1 MSYDY
6 GLMNLNK
13 IIEYAVYFDVGMENR
28 GVCVVVQSQA
38 GAPPICARQIKA
50 WTFGLT
56 D

>member
-38 GAPPICARQIKA
+38 GAPPPFVQDKSRRGRLA
-50 WTFGLT
+50 
-56 D
+56 